1 MGRISNILSRLV
13 VALLLVSC
21 DSSSFQDVVDDVR
34 EGVDLLDGVPR
45 KSIDTTRLGT
55 NAFAND
61 QRFGTPAGQL
71 TEVRDVLRLS
81 YIRVLFAWSNEVQP
95 FPESEPN
102 FGFYDEIL
110 RSVPSGLD
118 VLIVVTAIPSWFHS
132 NAYWDDGNPRSTYV
146 RLWVAKLLARYG
158 HHPSVVGFQFWN
170 EPNME
175 RNFDNRT
182 MGFLDSPESYVEM
195 LALSHDAARDLAPGK
210 MVLNAATTAINQN
223 YPESLEYNRGMRDAG
238 ALGLVDRW
246 AAHYY
251 GEQFENVV
259 RSGGVADFLTGLGK
273 GVWITES
280 GAQGV
285 GSQLAYGE
293 RAWRFLIDNISSIE
307 RIYQYQFAEDS
318 PPDVT
323 YGLRNLNRASPVSD
337 LYVFLR
343 DRP

>member
-1 MGRISNILSRLV
+1 MSRISTLLKRLM

-21 DSSSFQDVVDDVR
+21 DSSGFQDVVDDVR
-34 EGVDLLDGVPR
+34 EGVGLLDGVPR
-45 KSIDTTRLGT
+45 KTIDTSKLGT

-61 QRFGTPAGQL
+61 QRFGTPRDQL
-71 TEVRDVLRLS
+71 SEVRSVLRLG
-81 YIRVLFAWSNEVQP
+81 YVRVLFAWSNEVQP
-95 FPESEPN
+95 SPEAEPN

-110 RSVPSGLD
+110 RSVPPGVD
-118 VLIVVTAIPSWFHS
+118 VLVVVTGVPSWFHS
-132 NAYWDDGNPRSTYV
+132 NFYWDDGDPRSAYV
-146 RLWVAKLLARYG
+146 RLWVRKVLARYG
-158 HHPSVVGFQFWN
+158 RQSSIVGFQFWN

-175 RNFDNRT
+175 SNFDNRT
-182 MGFLDSPESYVEM
+182 MQFLESPDNYVEL
-195 LALSHDAARDLAPGK
+195 LALSHDAARELAPGK
-210 MVLNAATTAINQN
+210 LVLNAATTAINQN
-223 YPESLEYNRGMRDAG
+223 YPDSLNYNRAMRDAG

-251 GEQFENVV
+251 GAHFENVV
-259 RSGGVADFLTGLGK
+259 RSGGVADFLNGLGK

-285 GSQLAYGE
+285 GSQLEYGE
-293 RAWRFLIDNISSIE
+293 RAWPFLIDNVSSIE
-307 RIYQYQFAEDS
+307 RIYQYQLAEDS

-323 YGLRNLNRASPVSD
+323 YGMRNLSRLTPLSD